1 MARRVSPSGARKR
14 PPGRKGRIAQG
25 ACDEGLEK
33 LRRGDAA
40 GALERFEAALKGG
53 ERADARMGMAE
64 AYGALGM
71 DDEAMAC
78 YRAALAG
85 RPDLAEAHVGM
96 ARIHDSW
103 GRYAEAEKSADE
115 ALRLSPA
122 SPEARLAKGSALLN
136 SGKPKEA
143 ARILEEAARGG
154 AEPARLHMRLG
165 DALLAAGDAQG
176 ASRCFGDAA
185 GADPSDPQARYK
197 KGLALSE
204 TGDHGGAYR
213 AYAEAAELEPEAAAY
228 AGMASSLAGMHEGED
243 LEGWHAE
250 AIVLADRAIGNQ
262 PGHAHAHFVKAHLL
276 EMAGMD
282 PKEHR
287 DAAARLDPEHG
298 GALPGAP
305 DRSQDPLRVQL
316 AWGMR
321 LIKDGNAAG
330 ALSHFG
336 AMVRD
341 APGYGNGHAALGVA
355 LGMSGSFD
363 EAIKEFRKAL
373 KLGASRAATYSNMGN
388 VYNAMGRKKEA
399 EECYS
404 KSSSTG
410 SAQTV
415 GKLNLA
421 KIYLQQGRSAEA
433 LKAADGALR
442 LQPGDPLANIA
453 KGEALAGMGR
463 FSESARVLK
472 KAASALPESP
482 EAYVR
487 LGESLLAADDA
498 RGALECF
505 DAALLIEPGDA
516 EAHYGMA
523 TALSSLD
530 RHAEA
535 YDSYARS
542 AEISPQPRSC
552 ANMAASLS
560 NAHAEERERGA
571 PAAGTEWYARALALA
586 DKAVRMDEGY
596 AYAYFVK
603 ARLLFLSGRNDE
615 AEEQLLHAQ
624 MLDSD
629 FVWDEDASH
638 LHTGSALRRAG
649 PPARRPRGAG
659 RARRP
664 VR

>member
-14 PPGRKGRIAQG
+14 PPGRKRRIARG
-25 ACDEGLEK
+25 ARDEGLEK

-40 GALERFEAALKGG
+40 GALESFGAALRGG
-53 ERADARMGMAE
+53 ERADALMGMGE
-64 AYGALGM
+64 AYGMLGM

-78 YRAALAG
+78 YREALAG
-85 RPDLAEAHVGM
+85 RPDLAEAHVKM
-96 ARIHDSW
+96 AGIHDSW
-103 GRYAEAEKSADE
+103 GRYADAEKSADE
-115 ALRLSPA
+115 ALRLRPA
-122 SPEARLAKGSALLN
+122 SPEAKLAKGSALLN

-143 ARILEEAARGG
+143 VRVLEEAARGG
-154 AEPARLHMRLG
+154 AAPARLRARLG
-165 DALLAAGDAQG
+165 DALMAAGDAEG

-204 TGDHGGAYR
+204 LGDHGGAYR
-213 AYAEAAELEPEAAAY
+213 AYAEAAELEPDAAAY
-228 AGMASSLAGMHEGED
+228 AGMAESLAGMHEGQD
-243 LEGWHAE
+243 IGGWHAE
-250 AIVLADRAIGNQ
+250 AMVLADRAIGNQ
-262 PGHAHAHFVKAHLL
+262 PGHAHAHFVKARLL

-282 PKEHR
+282 SKEHR
-287 DAAARLDPEHG
+287 DAAARLDPERG
-298 GALPGAP
+298 GERPGGP
-305 DRSQDPLRVQL
+305 DRTKDPLRVQL
-316 AWGMR
+316 ARGM
-321 LIKDGNAAG
+321 LLLTDGNAAG

-341 APGYGNGHAALGVA
+341 APDYGNAHAAFGTA
-355 LGMSGSFD
+355 LGMSGAFD

-388 VYNAMGRKKEA
+388 VYNAMGKKKEA
-399 EECYS
+399 EECYRR
-404 KSSSTG
+404 SSSEG

-415 GKLNLA
+415 GSLNLA

-433 LKAADGALR
+433 LRAADGALR
-442 LQPGDPLANIA
+442 VQPGDPLANIA

-463 FSESARVLK
+463 FSKSARVLRE
-472 KAASALPESP
+472 AARALPESS

-505 DAALLIEPGDA
+505 DAALLIMPDDA
-516 EAHYGMA
+516 EAHYGRA
-523 TALSSLD
+523 TALSNLD
-530 RHAEA
+530 RYGEA

-542 AEISPQPRSC
+542 AEIAPQPQSY
-552 ANMAASLS
+552 ANMATSLS
-560 NAHAEERERGA
+560 NAHAEERARGA

-586 DKAVRMDEGY
+586 DKAVGMDEGY

-624 MLDSD
+624 MLDHD
-629 FVWDEDASH
+629 FVWDQDASH

-649 PPARRPRGAG
+649 PPARKPRGPG
-659 RARRP
+659 RRRP